1 LWLKDDR
8 GRHNR
13 PCEYGNPR
21 GGKTELSVSWST
33 SLCPIRNDRPAF
45 SSHSVA
51 GPIRP
56 YRVIRVEGG
65 VIGRKNRC
73 RCPVGLKGTGYF
85 YAVGDRGAIGV
96 GPRKL
101 KTCLAH
107 CQVDGGWFGQVWRRY
122 GVYQSG
128 QLKLHDLRGGT
139 LSSIAVVC
147 RDRHIP
153 LSIGRHSGIRA
164 PHVRLTAHVPDLIE
178 LTGNSA
184 EVGSVSS

>member
-56 YRVIRVEGG
+56 YRLIRVEGG
-65 VIGRKNRC
+65 VIGRENRC
-73 RCPVGLKGTGYF
+73 RCPVGSKGTGYL
-85 YAVGDRGAIGV
+85 YAVGDRRTVGV

-101 KTCLAH
+101 KTCKVH
-107 CQVDGGWFGQVWRRY
+107 RQVDGGWFGQAWRRC
-122 GVYQSG
+122 GIYQTR
-128 QLKLHDLRGGT
+128 QLKLHDLRGCT
-139 LSSIAVVC
+139 LSSIAVIC
-147 RDRHIP
+147 RDRNKP
-153 LSIGRHSGIRA
+153 LSIGCRVGFRA
-164 PHVRLTAHVPDLIE
+164 PHARLTAHVLDLIE
-178 LTGNSA
+178 LTANSA